1 MRNVL
6 HTSLSSLF
14 YPTLTCAGLTTLIL
28 YIALASP
35 AEPFSKQIVKHNE
48 TINYSIGVS
57 VIIILFPAA
66 VIFKL
71 GLHLLEPL
79 YKTCLIWK
87 AQYKFYLV

>member
-6 HTSLSSLF
+6 HTSLSNLF
-14 YPTLTCAGLTTLIL
+14 YPTLTCAGLTTVIL

-48 TINYSIGVS
+48 TNYSIGVS

-71 GLHLLEPL
+71 GLHLLEPF

-87 AQYKFYLV
+87 AQYKFSLM